1 MKKLFKDLKPSSIL
15 GMATLLDKLLF
26 LCLTIFAVISF
37 FLVREILPSGTL
49 VSINLNNTPVYK
61 LPLDKDRVVKVT
73 GPLGESFVEI
83 KNGMARMMSAPCPQ
97 QICVHQGWI
106 NRGAIACLPN
116 KIIVA
121 FGGYKQYAQESGY
134 DAVTK

>member
-1 MKKLFKDLKPSSIL
+1 MKKLFKDLKPSSIF

-37 FLVREILPSGTL
+37 FLVREIFPSGTL
-49 VSINLNNTPVYK
+49 VTINLHNKAVYK
-61 LPLDKDRVVKVT
+61 LPLNKDRVVEVT
-73 GPLGESFVEI
+73 GPIGESFIEI
-83 KNGMARMMSAPCPQ
+83 KNGMARMKSAPCPQ
-97 QICVHQGWI
+97 QICVHQGWL
-106 NRGAIACLPN
+106 NRGAIACIPN

-121 FGGYKQYAQESGY
+121 FSGSRRHAQGSGY